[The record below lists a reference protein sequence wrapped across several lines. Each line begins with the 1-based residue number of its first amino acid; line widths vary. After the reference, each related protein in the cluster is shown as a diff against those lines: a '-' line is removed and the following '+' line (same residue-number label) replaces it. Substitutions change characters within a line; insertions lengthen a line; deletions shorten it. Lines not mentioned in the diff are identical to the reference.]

1 MYLDALLRAGN
12 GESAEALLELLDKKQ
27 LDEIDSKLALVG
39 LTLVRHVTEGSLKA
53 ATVRTLSPPNYVVYL
68 YI

>member
-39 LTLVRHVTEGSLKA
+39 LTLVRHVTEGSLRA
-53 ATVRTLSPPNYVVYL
+53 AAVRTLSPPNYVFYL